1 MPLLR
6 LLIALTIFGGIALPR
21 CAIADGAT
29 AGDSASTSQFVVYCY
44 DRARD
49 TVSRE
54 LGSAC
59 HGEVVSEEFAK
70 AVEERRNNE
79 IAHALQTEAQ
89 NKLQGLHLARI
100 GTAFY
105 VDEQARLLTNHHVI
119 VDCKAVSIVETD
131 RREIAATVLAVDND
145 ADLALLGVTV
155 DQHTVASF
163 RSNENAAPD
172 PFVAI
177 VGYPDQGLPP
187 IEPMITDGTL
197 LRAGEH
203 GSKGGTIVFRADVR
217 HGNSGGPIFDSRGSV
232 IGIVRAKID
241 TVRTF
246 LASGRDI
253 EDVGMGADLPAML
266 DFLRR
271 NHVDYRE
278 TTGAGVLDDQEILA
292 TASKF
297 VVRAECWN

>member
-1 MPLLR
+1 MPVLR

-21 CAIADGAT
+21 CATADGAT
-29 AGDSASTSQFVVYCY
+29 DGDSASTSQFVVYCY

-59 HGEVVSEEFAK
+59 HGEVVNEEFAK

-79 IAHALQTEAQ
+79 IAHALNTEAQ

-119 VDCKAVSIVETD
+119 ADCKAVSIVEND
-131 RREIAATVLAVDND
+131 RREVAATVLAIDND
-145 ADLALLGVTV
+145 ADLALLSVTAN
-155 DQHTVASF
+155 QHAVASF
-163 RSNENAAPD
+163 RSNESAAID
-172 PFVAI
+172 PLLAI
-177 VGYPDQGLPP
+177 VGFPDQGLPP
-187 IEPMITDGTL
+187 IEPMITMGTL
-197 LRAGEH
+197 LRAGDP
-203 GSKGGTIVFRADVR
+203 GLKGGNIVFQADVR

-246 LASGRDI
+246 FASGRDI
-253 EDVGMGADLPAML
+253 EDVGMGVDLPTVL

-271 NHVDYRE
+271 NHVAYRE
-278 TTGAGVLDDQEILA
+278 TTGTGVLNDQEIMA
-292 TASKF
+292 SASKF